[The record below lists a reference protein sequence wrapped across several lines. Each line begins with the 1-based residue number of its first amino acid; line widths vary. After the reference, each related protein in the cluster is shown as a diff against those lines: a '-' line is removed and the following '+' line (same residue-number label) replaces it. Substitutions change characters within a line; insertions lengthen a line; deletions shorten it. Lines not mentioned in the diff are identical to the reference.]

1 MTKVVI
7 VGASAPSWSNEHKTA
22 ITLMVLFEHMG
33 QEVIPFTA
41 SPDDA
46 LDYGRELFSRA
57 KFGEFGEVA
66 PYTGPLDSE
75 IAAVTFASRKAKE
88 LDRVEKL
95 IARLERMKR
104 LGAST
109 PAENVELACLE
120 VYSIDLHRA
129 EGPDFPT
136 LVQFA

>member
-1 MTKVVI
+1 MKIVI
-7 VGASAPSWSNEHKTA
+7 VGASAPSWGNEYKTA
-22 ITLMVLFEHMG
+22 ITLRVLFEHMG
-33 QEVIPFTA
+33 NKVVPFTA
-41 SPDDA
+41 SPDDTEE
-46 LDYGRELFSRA
+46 YGRELFSRA
-57 KFGEFGEVA
+57 KFGEFGEIA

-75 IAAVTFASRKAKE
+75 IEAVSFAKRKAVE

-95 IARLERMKR
+95 ISRLERMKR

-129 EGPDFPT
+129 EGPDFPA